1 MSGPVLLI
9 GATGGTGRQIIA
21 KAREAGIELRLLARH
36 PEKLVGEPRMAVQG
50 DVLDPASLR
59 RAVQGASVV
68 VSALGTPLILRG
80 PVTLLSEG
88 TRNLVQAMQSECPDA
103 RLLCITGMG
112 AGDSLGHGGVLYD
125 RVLLP
130 LLLGRIYADKNRQE
144 QVVMGS
150 PLDWTLIRPAMLTD
164 TPPKGAWREITSW
177 AGQGRMTKIS
187 RADVANFVV
196 REIERPHHHRTVV
209 NLSE

>member
-1 MSGPVLLI
+1 MSGHVLLI
-9 GATGGTGRQIIA
+9 GATGGTGRQIVA
-21 KAREAGIELRLLARH
+21 KAREAGLELRLLARR
-36 PEKLVGEPRMAVQG
+36 PEKVTHDAHLAFQG
-50 DVLDPASLR
+50 DVLDPASLH
-59 RAVQGASVV
+59 RAVKGASVV

-88 TRNLVQAMQSECPDA
+88 SRNLVQAIQSECPDA

-112 AGDSLGHGGVLYD
+112 AGDSVGHGGFLYD

-164 TPPKGAWREITSW
+164 APPKGSWREITSW
-177 AGQGRMTKIS
+177 AGEGRMTKIS
-187 RADVANFVV
+187 RADVATFIV
-196 REIERPHHHRTVV
+196 REIGQPRHHRTVV